1 MEHRILYQLGNGH
14 VMKITMICLEM
25 VEVDLEIKKRFVE
38 NLIKIKPKN
47 LMELGYF
54 FTILKS
60 VREQLES
67 TVKYES

>member
-1 MEHRILYQLGNGH
+1 
-14 VMKITMICLEM
+14 MKITMICLEIK
-25 VEVDLEIKKRFVE
+25 EVDLEIKKRFVE

-54 FTILKS
+54 YTILKS
-60 VREQLES
+60 VREQLKS

>member
-1 MEHRILYQLGNGH
+1 
-14 VMKITMICLEM
+14 MICLEIK
-25 VEVDLEIKKRFVE
+25 EVDLEIKKRFVE

-54 FTILKS
+54 YTILKS
-60 VREQLES
+60 VREQLKS

>member
-1 MEHRILYQLGNGH
+1 M
-14 VMKITMICLEM
+14 MKITMICLELK
-25 VEVDLEIKKRFVE
+25 EVDLEIKKRFVE

-47 LMELGYF
+47 LMELVYF
-54 FTILKS
+54 YTILKS